1 MSFFWAILIVALAVA
16 LAVSALLLVRRRAPD
31 GSFFA
36 DGDRAA
42 GVFGVLA
49 TGFSVLLGLIVFLAF
64 TSYDQSRS
72 GAETEALLIAQ
83 QFETAQFFPVSV
95 RQRLG
100 NELICY
106 ARSVV
111 HQEWP
116 RMRSGTQGD
125 MFNPWGLAMFRTLKV
140 TTPSTP
146 VEQSAYDKWM
156 DRRADREIARKD
168 RIHGAEGVIPSPLWI
183 VLFFIAGVICVFMLF
198 FADSGERAIVQGVL
212 IGSVVAVIGVTLLL
226 IRFLDNPLQ
235 AGYGALK
242 PVAMERTLGVLA
254 QERRLV
260 GQSGPLPCDAS
271 GAPSRS

>member
-1 MSFFWAILIVALAVA
+1 MNLVWAGLVVALAVG

-72 GAETEALLIAQ
+72 GAETEALLIVQ
-83 QFETAQFFPVSV
+83 QFETAQFFPVAV

-100 NELICY
+100 DELVCY

-116 RMRSGTQGD
+116 KMRSGAEGD
-125 MFNPWGLAMFRTLKV
+125 VFNPWGVAMFRTLKA
-140 TTPSTP
+140 TNPKTIP
-146 VEQSAYDKWM
+146 EQEAYDKWL
-156 DRRADREIARKD
+156 DRRADRETARRD
-168 RIHGAEGVIPSPLWI
+168 RIHGAVGVIPGPLWV
-183 VLFFIAGVICVFMLF
+183 VLFFISAVIFVFMLF
-198 FADSGERAIVQGVL
+198 FADSGERAVVQAVQ
-212 IGSVVAVIGVTLLL
+212 IGSVVAVITATLLL
-226 IRFLDNPLQ
+226 IGSLDHPLR
-235 AGYGALK
+235 AGYGSLQ
-242 PVAMERTLGVLA
+242 PVAMERALRQLD

-260 GQSGPLPCDAS
+260 GQNGPLPCNRLGTS
-271 GAPSRS
+271 TGP

>member
-1 MSFFWAILIVALAVA
+1 MSLIWAGLIVGLAVGLAVA
-16 LAVSALLLVRRRAPD
+16 ALLLVRRRAPD

-72 GAETEALLIAQ
+72 GAETEALLVAQ
-83 QFETAQFFPVSV
+83 QFETAQFFPVAV

-116 RMRSGTQGD
+116 RMGSGTQKE

-140 TTPSTP
+140 TTPRTA
-146 VEQSAYDKWM
+146 VEQTAYDKWL
-156 DRRADREIARKD
+156 DRRADREVARND
-168 RIHGAEGVIPSPLWI
+168 RIHGAEGVIPAPLWV
-183 VLFFIAGVICVFMLF
+183 VLFIIAGVICIFMLF
-198 FADSGERAIVQGVL
+198 FADSGERAIVQAVQ
-212 IGSVVAVIGVTLLL
+212 IGSVVAVIGVTLFL
-226 IRFLDNPLQ
+226 IRFLNNPLQ
-235 AGYGALK
+235 GGYGTLQ
-242 PVAMERTLGVLA
+242 PVAMERTLGLLA

-260 GQSGPLPCDAS
+260 GQSGPLPCNES
-271 GAPSRS
+271 GAPARP

>member
-1 MSFFWAILIVALAVA
+1 MSLIWAGLVVGLAVGV
-16 LAVSALLLVRRRAPD
+16 AVAALLLVRRRAPD

-83 QFETAQFFPVSV
+83 QFETAQFFPVAV

-116 RMRSGTQGD
+116 RMRSGQGE
-125 MFNPWGLAMFRTLKV
+125 MFNPWGVAMFRTLKI
-140 TTPSTP
+140 TTPRTF
-146 VEQSAYDKWM
+146 VEQTAYDKWL
-156 DRRADREIARKD
+156 DRRADREVARNE
-168 RIHGAEGVIPSPLWI
+168 RIHGAEGVIPAPLWV
-183 VLFFIAGVICVFMLF
+183 VLFIIAGVICIFMLF
-198 FADSGERAIVQGVL
+198 FADSGERAIVQAVQ
-212 IGSVVAVIGVTLLL
+212 IGSVVAVIGVTLFL
-226 IRFLDNPLQ
+226 IRFLNDPLQ
-235 AGYGALK
+235 GGYGALQ
-242 PVAMERTLGVLA
+242 PVAMERTLGLLA

-260 GQSGPLPCDAS
+260 GQSGPLPCDES
-271 GAPSRS
+271 GAPIRP